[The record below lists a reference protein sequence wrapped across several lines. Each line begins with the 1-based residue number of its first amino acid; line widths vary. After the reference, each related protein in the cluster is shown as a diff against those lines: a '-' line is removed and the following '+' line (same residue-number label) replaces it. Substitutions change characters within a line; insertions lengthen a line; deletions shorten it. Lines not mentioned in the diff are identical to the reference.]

1 MQVHQLSSLDTAHGG
16 TVTLDLCFGCQ
27 GMWIDPKENLRLAP
41 AAVARLFTL
50 LHEQRNTG
58 RNPLAAKMNCP
69 RCSTGLTEGFDLV
82 RSGRYIT
89 YRCNRHHGRFSSFSS
104 FMIEKGFVRQLTRAE
119 IDEIARKVAVIHCS
133 SCGAP
138 VDLRRD
144 HACAHCRSALSLLD
158 PKAVETALAGYAK
171 AHLATATSKVD
182 EVANAL
188 VMLERDHQR
197 ALREKKEGSSMA
209 GALDAGTDLLG
220 IGVAMV
226 WKLLA
231 H

>member
-1 MQVHQLSSLDTAHGG
+1 MILYGISTCDTCKKAIKA
-16 TVTLDLCFGCQ
+16 LQ
-27 GMWIDPKENLRLAP
+27 GAG
-41 AAVARLFTL
+41 
-50 LHEQRNTG
+50 HEVSFRDI
-58 RNPLAAKMNCP
+58 RANPL
-69 RCSTGLTEGFDLV
+69 S
-82 RSGRYIT
+82 
-89 YRCNRHHGRFSSFSS
+89 
-104 FMIEKGFVRQLTRAE
+104 RAE

-171 AHLATATSKVD
+171 AHLATNTSKVD